1 MAESAAPIAKGG
13 HWHWQQTMLRIKDP
27 KASVAHYT
35 ENYGM
40 TLIAHLQFPQW
51 TFDLYFLTTLP
62 EGTEYTLD
70 PKSKEA
76 EAYCFQGDY
85 GGHENVALEL
95 THNYGTEEL
104 EGPVYHGG
112 NAMECPEIG
121 ENGRDGFGHI
131 AFNVDDVYA
140 ACDALE
146 AKGCT
151 FKKKPNEG
159 RMMGLAFVYDPDGYW
174 VEIVKRGETAGI
186 ANAFNL
192 SQTMFR
198 IKDPSKTIPFYE
210 ACGLTLV
217 RSAPHEGG
225 KFTNFFMANLS
236 PALKAQFEAEV
247 GEKGTESAEA
257 VSFMKNLFIPVLEMT
272 HNWGTESDES
282 FQHFS
287 GNEVR
292 PGCGSD
298 GRGFGHIGFLV
309 DDVYTACEVLE
320 PLGYGF
326 KKKPDEGGMKG
337 LAFAYDP
344 DGYWVEILKRGGL

>member
-1 MAESAAPIAKGG
+1 MLTRLAGCTLSLRPPRHRQFARRVLLNPLCPRAFRHLSSASIMAESAAPIAKGG

-131 AFNVDDVYA
+131 AVRATPCARAHSHSADGLQRSYTTCAYPICLATDA
-140 ACDALE
+140 A
-146 AKGCT
+146 T
-151 FKKKPNEG
+151 
-159 RMMGLAFVYDPDGYW
+159 
-174 VEIVKRGETAGI
+174 
-186 ANAFNL
+186 
-192 SQTMFR
+192 
-198 IKDPSKTIPFYE
+198 
-210 ACGLTLV
+210 
-217 RSAPHEGG
+217 
-225 KFTNFFMANLS
+225 
-236 PALKAQFEAEV
+236 
-247 GEKGTESAEA
+247 
-257 VSFMKNLFIPVLEMT
+257 
-272 HNWGTESDES
+272 
-282 FQHFS
+282 
-287 GNEVR
+287 
-292 PGCGSD
+292 
-298 GRGFGHIGFLV
+298 
-309 DDVYTACEVLE
+309 
-320 PLGYGF
+320 
-326 KKKPDEGGMKG
+326 
-337 LAFAYDP
+337 
-344 DGYWVEILKRGGL
+344 